1 MTKKPVCFSFY
12 GSYSMSHQD
21 LNAAGITGLMRLNP
35 ACKYL
40 RSVTVKLMMQ
50 CLAFAGLLVST
61 TVVVAQSKP
70 AAPAQQPANIE
81 QGIDQMFA
89 ALDRDKNKQLSFEE
103 FKNGVVA
110 ERKQA
115 MLMQRLGNIFQDA
128 DKNRNGSL
136 EPVEFNAL
144 PGMKAAK
151 EPKPKFGD
159 FDANKDQKLSFREY
173 LGFVSAMSQPPK
185 Q

>member
-1 MTKKPVCFSFY
+1 
-12 GSYSMSHQD
+12 
-21 LNAAGITGLMRLNP
+21 
-35 ACKYL
+35 
-40 RSVTVKLMMQ
+40 MMQ
-50 CLAFAGLLVST
+50 CLAFAALLGST
-61 TVVVAQSKP
+61 SVLVAQSKP
-70 AAPAQQPANIE
+70 AAPAQPANIE

-115 MLMQRLGNIFQDA
+115 MLMQRLGNIFQDT

-151 EPKPKFGD
+151 EPKPKFAD

-185 Q
+185 P

>member
-1 MTKKPVCFSFY
+1 MKV
-12 GSYSMSHQD
+12 
-21 LNAAGITGLMRLNP
+21 LMRTL
-35 ACKYL
+35 AVIGL
-40 RSVTVKLMMQ
+40 AAVAASV
-50 CLAFAGLLVST
+50 S
-61 TVVVAQSKP
+61 AQSKP
-70 AAPAQQPANIE
+70 SPAQAKPANIE

-89 ALDRDKNKQLSFEE
+89 ALDKDKNKQLSFDE

-115 MLMQRLGNIFQDA
+115 MLMQRLSSIFQDA

-136 EPVEFNAL
+136 ESVEFNAL

-151 EPKPKFGD
+151 EPKPKLSD